1 MKSSTDTI
9 ENIENDEND
18 EFQEDFHNIVKFP
31 PELEASISQI
41 LQINDPLDSNDFNPI
56 EYLNQ
61 MLPNEQALASVDV
74 TAKKLQVKMRQ
85 LSGEIKE
92 LSRIQTD
99 SGQRGPEEV
108 AEAKKAIEELFDR
121 IRQIKEKASQSE
133 TMVQEITQDIKSL
146 DYAKKHLTI
155 SITALKRLQMLV
167 TALDQ
172 LKVMAQMKQY
182 KETSQL
188 LQAVLQL
195 SSYFKTYKSI
205 KRIAELSSSVNTFQN
220 DLKKQIF
227 EDFESSFA
235 IDGGFSSQTTLLA
248 NACLVIDIMGLDVR
262 SQLMKWYCEK
272 QLNDYKKIFRGNE
285 EIASLENTSRR
296 YAWLKRVLKNYDEK
310 HASVFPTNWRLNE
323 FLSIQFCEIVREDLV
338 KTLVKN
344 NELDV
349 KTLLKNLQLT
359 IEFENQL
366 TKRFSNTVKYRSSS
380 ADNTPHNFNKTIST
394 AFEPYLGLYIEAED
408 STLSGMINSYHTE
421 TVPDEDASSSV
432 LQSSIDLFYFY
443 RETLANCAKLSTRQP
458 FYDLCNM
465 FAKWLR
471 VYASEVLI
479 GRLPKEERR
488 AITRDELKLICFI
501 INTADYCYVTTSQ
514 LEDKLKDTIDEE
526 YKEKINFDEER
537 NHFLNVVATS
547 VRALIRGI
555 ELSYEPALVAMT
567 KLPWS
572 NLDSV
577 GDQSEYVTLF
587 NRTVLSCVVGVHKDI
602 TNNRYFRTFC
612 DKFVE
617 SFVIKFINNLIKCKP
632 ISEIGAEQMLLD
644 VHALKTSLLE
654 MPTMGMENPI
664 PPPPTFIKIVNKGIS
679 KVETILKTVLTPHDP
694 PEGLVENYI
703 LLIADKNISNFQ
715 KILDIKG
722 LKKNEQQQLTEIFQ
736 QKILEHLTLPE
747 SSSIM
752 SSLTSSM
759 TSITSAPLSQF
770 ITPLPTSFPTLLN
783 NVPLAAA
790 ERITSMTPSSFAD
803 RSGSAATKFNES
815 FKKVLNSRNWRKKDG
830 GSDGIKKEDNK

>member
-9 ENIENDEND
+9 ENIENEENE
-18 EFQEDFHNIVKFP
+18 EFQEDFNNIIKFP

-56 EYLNQ
+56 ECLNQ

-74 TAKKLQVKMRQ
+74 TAKKLQTKMRQ

-99 SGQRGPEEV
+99 AGQRGPEEV

-133 TMVQEITQDIKSL
+133 TMVQEITKDIKSL

-155 SITALKRLQMLV
+155 SITSLKRLQMLV
-167 TALDQ
+167 AALDQ

-188 LQAVLQL
+188 LQL
-195 SSYFKTYKSI
+195 SSYFKSYKSI

-220 DLKKQIF
+220 DLKRQIF
-227 EDFESSFA
+227 EDFESSFST
-235 IDGGFSSQTTLLA
+235 DGGFISQTTLLA

-262 SQLMKWYCEK
+262 
-272 QLNDYKKIFRGNE
+272 
-285 EIASLENTSRR
+285 
-296 YAWLKRVLKNYDEK
+296 VLKNYDER
-310 HASVFPTNWRLNE
+310 HAAIFPTYWRLSE

-338 KTLVKN
+338 KTLGKT

-366 TKRFSNTVKYRSSS
+366 TKRFSSMDKNRPSST
-380 ADNTPHNFNKTIST
+380 DHTPHNFSKTIST

-408 STLSGMINSYHTE
+408 GTLSGMVNSYHTE

-488 AITRDELKLICFI
+488 PITRDELKLTCFI

-547 VRALIRGI
+547 IRSLIRGI
-555 ELSYEPALVAMT
+555 ESSYDPALVAMT

-587 NRTVLSCVVGVHKDI
+587 NRTILSCVVGVHKDI

-617 SFVIKFINNLIKCKP
+617 SFVIKFMNALTKCKP
-632 ISEIGAEQMLLD
+632 ISEVGAEQMLLD

-654 MPTMGMENPI
+654 MPTMGMENPA

-715 KILDIKG
+715 KILEIKG
-722 LKKNEQQQLTEIFQ
+722 LKKNEQQPLTEIFQ
-736 QKILEHLTLPE
+736 QKILEHPELPA

-752 SSLTSSM
+752 SSLTSSI
-759 TSITSAPLSQF
+759 TSITSVPLSQF
-770 ITPLPTSFPTLLN
+770 MTPTSFPTLLN
-783 NVPLAAA
+783 NVPLT
-790 ERITSMTPSSFAD
+790 TSSSFVD
-803 RSGSAATKFNES
+803 RSATKFND
-815 FKKVLNSRNWRKKDG
+815 FKKVLGSRNWRKKDG
-830 GSDGIKKEDNK
+830 SDGTKKEDNKV

>member
-9 ENIENDEND
+9 DNIKNEDNIENE
-18 EFQEDFHNIVKFP
+18 EFQEDFNNIKFP

-41 LQINDPLDSNDFNPI
+41 LQTNDPLDSNDFNPI

-74 TAKKLQVKMRQ
+74 TTKKLQARMRQ
-85 LSGEIKE
+85 LSEDIKE
-92 LSRIQTD
+92 LSRLQTD
-99 SGQRGPEEV
+99 GGQRGPEEV

-133 TMVQEITQDIKSL
+133 TMVQEITKDIKSL

-167 TALDQ
+167 TAVDQ
-172 LKVMAQMKQY
+172 LKIMAQMKQY

-195 SSYFKTYKSI
+195 SSYFKSYKSI

-220 DLKKQIF
+220 DLKRQIF

-272 QLNDYKKIFRGNE
+272 QLNDYKKIFRGSD

-296 YAWLKRVLKNYDEK
+296 YSWLKRILKNYDEK
-310 HASVFPTNWRLNE
+310 HAAIFPANWRLSE
-323 FLSIQFCEIVREDLV
+323 FLSIQFCDIVREDLV
-338 KTLVKN
+338 KTLAKT

-366 TKRFSNTVKYRSSS
+366 TKRFSNMDKYRSSS
-380 ADNTPHNFNKTIST
+380 ADHTQYNFSKTIST

-421 TVPDEDASSSV
+421 ALPDEEVSSSV

-471 VYASEVLI
+471 IYASEVLI

-537 NHFLNVVATS
+537 NHFLNVVTTS

-555 ELSYEPALVAMT
+555 ESSYDPALVAMT

-572 NLDSV
+572 NLESV

-587 NRTVLSCVVGVHKDI
+587 NRTMLSCVVGVHKDI

-617 SFVIKFINNLIKCKP
+617 SFVIKFTNNLIKCKP

-654 MPTMGMENPI
+654 MPTMGMENPA

-679 KVETILKTVLTPHDP
+679 KAETILKTVLTPHDP

-715 KILDIKG
+715 KILDIK
-722 LKKNEQQQLTEIFQ
+722 
-736 QKILEHLTLPE
+736 
-747 SSSIM
+747 
-752 SSLTSSM
+752 
-759 TSITSAPLSQF
+759 LSQF
-770 ITPLPTSFPTLLN
+770 ITPGSFLN
-783 NVPLAAA
+783 NVPS
-790 ERITSMTPSSFAD
+790 EN
-803 RSGSAATKFNES
+803 KFNAVNI
-815 FKKVLNSRNWRKKDG
+815 KKVLSGRNWIKKDG
-830 GSDGIKKEDNK
+830 NDGTKKEDDK